1 MLVQRLFH
9 ISIVVLFRAESW
21 LFQPTHTTKKSYK
34 VEGEKLSCKH
44 ILQEKKIQGEWWGW
58 KQKSNLPTRKMVGPL
73 SLHFRDEVKKDTY
86 KSSWN
91 VMLQKCISPFRSF
104 IYKSGQNNQQTENL
118 SEQTVI

>member
-1 MLVQRLFH
+1 
-9 ISIVVLFRAESW
+9 
-21 LFQPTHTTKKSYK
+21 
-34 VEGEKLSCKH
+34 
-44 ILQEKKIQGEWWGW
+44 
-58 KQKSNLPTRKMVGPL
+58 MVGPL

-91 VMLQKCISPFRSF
+91 VMLQKCISLFRSF